1 MDSPFETRLTVGASI
16 GAVVLSV
23 MAVWHWQ
30 RVAAPEAAPAAPLTR
45 TWDGPVGPGLVRGAV
60 PEFPALG
67 ANLAAAA
74 QPGLETDAGGHLVA
88 GLALRK
94 LMDSYLVPG
103 GASGRR
109 ARAEELRAFLKR
121 KLAAPAAGEAD
132 RIVTEYLGYLEA
144 EDRALAR
151 ERFSAPAAA
160 ALSERDIERLLAWQE
175 QRAQQR
181 QRLLGAALAQAWF
194 EADDSRCEAILHDW
208 QLQHVALAPGE
219 ELDQAELRERR
230 LRGPALEARR
240 DADAQRCAA
249 QMTGHQD

>member
-1 MDSPFETRLTVGASI
+1 MDSTFDSKLTIAAAI
-16 GAVVLSV
+16 GAVVLSG

-30 RVAAPEAAPAAPLTR
+30 RGAAPEAAPAAPLAR
-45 TWDGPVGPGLVRGAV
+45 TWDGPAGPGLVRGAA
-60 PEFPALG
+60 PEFAALG
-67 ANLAAAA
+67 AEPEAAP

-94 LMDSYLVPG
+94 LIDSYLAPG
-103 GASGRR
+103 EAGGRR
-109 ARAEELRAFLKR
+109 ARAGQLRALLKQ
-121 KLAAPAAGEAD
+121 KLAAPAAGEAE

-151 ERFSAPAAA
+151 ERFSPAAA
-160 ALSERDIERLLAWQE
+160 GLSERDVERLLAWQE

-194 EADDSRCEAILHDW
+194 EADDSRCDAILHDW
-208 QLQHVALAPGE
+208 QLQHVALAQGQ

-240 DADAQRCAA
+240 DADAQRCAV
-249 QMTGHQD
+249 QMTDH